1 MIEQKNGQQVFEYKF
16 PEFLNDNNGE
26 DSANSNDYEILQVL
40 GSGAFSCVLKV
51 KSKINNQI
59 YAMKKIDI
67 DKIINEKKLDRK
79 YFENETCILQNLKS
93 PHVCKCY
100 NIFQE
105 GNFLF
110 FLMEFMNNSD
120 LNTFY
125 EANKALGKQIPEEQ
139 LWNIFYKCI
148 SGLKYIHEKGLIHRD
163 IKLENLFLDDD
174 FNIKIG
180 DFNVS
185 ATVDQRSAENFADDQ
200 EELDNLVSGMT
211 VVGTK
216 GYMAPE
222 VKRNERM
229 TSTYGT
235 KADVY
240 SMGVS
245 FFELCYGCKPYESGK
260 KEDFYNKNL
269 YSKELNDIVDKMIER
284 NDRKRVYSEEAYT
297 YIRKYF
303 IKRYVKNSSVDAAL
317 HCFFCYENFKS
328 FFNDNNNKR
337 FINQLNN
344 NEEQEKNDE
353 QINHK
358 LEIGN
363 SAFDAMQSL
372 NSNDKDKIDDYLY
385 ELRKDMTNAGLNAK
399 DNEEIEPG
407 VLISFFL
414 RILNS
419 VLNEITVVDETS
431 IDVDGLLILSSTFS
445 FQPGQ
450 EEIIF
455 QKYINSY
462 NKKLNSIISRN
473 FFNMIKIR
481 RECSNCHQVGYYFS
495 MLHFIPFNVKIL
507 TKKYH
512 KKDNWHIKDG
522 FKFLLNDNISLSKR
536 KGIFCNRC
544 KDFTIHKES
553 KHFYHTAKNL
563 IIIFDREENF
573 SNKEFINFDELFTLD
588 KTEAERYI
596 EVRYKLVAVLQK
608 NENSKENGEYESFM
622 NYGNNNWVSN
632 QNKKK
637 SLSLDEVKKN
647 GITFALFYYSDDN
660 NLILQSNNTQGYNF
674 LNNNMINNNVQGIPN
689 YFPGSGM
696 TYQNNNN
703 NNMGFNYNNYN
714 NTGMN
719 NFNREANNFN
729 RGMNNMQVGTNNYN
743 RGPNDMNRTN
753 TMNEGQNNFNREAN
767 NFNRGMNNMQ
777 VGPNN
782 YNRGPNDMNRTN
794 TMNEGQNNFN
804 REANNFNRGMNNM
817 YEAQNNFNR
826 EPNDMNR
833 GMNNMYEV
841 QNNYN
846 RGPNNFNRAPNDM
859 NRGMNNIYEG
869 GNNINRGPND
879 MNRGMNYMYEG
890 QNNFNRGPNNM
901 NGGMNNNNINP
912 LLRTKSNNPNNYQMN
927 NFRNNNI

>member
-16 PEFLNDNNGE
+16 PDFLTDNNGE

-67 DKIINEKKLDRK
+67 DKILIEKQLDKK

-185 ATVDQRSAENFADDQ
+185 ATVDQRSAENFADEQ
-200 EELDNLVSGMT
+200 EEVENLVSGMT

-229 TSTYGT
+229 ISTYGT

-269 YSKELNDIVDKMIER
+269 YSKELNHIVDIMIER
-284 NDRKRVYSEEAYT
+284 NDRKRPNSDDAYF

-337 FINQLNN
+337 FYQLNN
-344 NEEQEKNDE
+344 NEQQENDDE
-353 QINHK
+353 KINHK
-358 LEIGN
+358 LQIGN
-363 SAFDAMQSL
+363 SVFNAMQSL

-419 VLNEITVVDETS
+419 VLNEITMVDES
-431 IDVDGLLILSSTFS
+431 SFNIEELMILSSSFS
-445 FQPGQ
+445 FKQGQ

-455 QKYINSY
+455 EKYIMSY
-462 NKKLNSIISRN
+462 SKKLYSVISRN
-473 FFNMIKIR
+473 FFNMIKVR
-481 RECSNCHQVGYYFS
+481 RECSICHHVGYSFS

-512 KKDNWHIKDG
+512 KTDNWNIKDG
-522 FKFLLNDNISLSKR
+522 FKYLLKDNVFLSKN
-536 KGIFCNRC
+536 KGIFCQKC

-553 KHFYHTAKNL
+553 KNFYHTAKNL

-573 SNKEFINFDELFTLD
+573 SNKEFINFDELLILD
-588 KTEAERYI
+588 KAEAERYI
-596 EVRYKLVAVLQK
+596 EVRYRLVAVLQK
-608 NENSKENGEYESFM
+608 KENSKENGEYESFM

-632 QNKKK
+632 QNKQK
-637 SLSLDEVKKN
+637 SLRLDEVKKN

-660 NLILQSNNTQGYNF
+660 NLILQANSTQANNTQGNNF
-674 LNNNMINNNVQGIPN
+674 SNNNMTNNNMPNNNMSNNNVQGMPN
-689 YFPGSGM
+689 YFPGTGM
-696 TYQNNNN
+696 QYQNNNN
-703 NNMGFNYNNYN
+703 NNMRFNYNNYN
-714 NTGMN
+714 
-719 NFNREANNFN
+719 
-729 RGMNNMQVGTNNYN
+729 
-743 RGPNDMNRTN
+743 
-753 TMNEGQNNFNREAN
+753 
-767 NFNRGMNNMQ
+767 
-777 VGPNN
+777 
-782 YNRGPNDMNRTN
+782 
-794 TMNEGQNNFN
+794 
-804 REANNFNRGMNNM
+804 
-817 YEAQNNFNR
+817 NR

-833 GMNNMYEV
+833 GMNNFSQGTNDMRGMNNMNRMNSMNEGHNNFNRGDMNRGINNMYEVHNNYNGVPNNFNNVPNNMNRGMNNMYDV

-846 RGPNNFNRAPNDM
+846 IGPNNFNRGPNDM

-879 MNRGMNYMYEG
+879 MNGGMNNNMYEG
-890 QNNFNRGPNNM
+890 QNNYNRGPNNMNGGMNNNMYEGQNNYNRGPNNM
-901 NGGMNNNNINP
+901 NGGMNNNNMNP
-912 LLRTKSNNPNNYQMN
+912 LLRTRSNNTNNYQMN
-927 NFRNNNI
+927 NFRNNNM